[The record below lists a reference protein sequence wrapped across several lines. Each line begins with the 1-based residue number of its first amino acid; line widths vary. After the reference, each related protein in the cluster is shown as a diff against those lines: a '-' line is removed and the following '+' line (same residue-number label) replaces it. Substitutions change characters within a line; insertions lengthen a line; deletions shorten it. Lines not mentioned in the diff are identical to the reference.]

1 MDGLTDRMVPRG
13 SMTTI
18 PSTAAFSAA
27 SNQRASPSVP
37 LKAGGRPA
45 PPLVSSSVELI
56 GRDHNPTGK
65 DRKDIKDLR
74 DTKVPP
80 DRGFVVLDVLGV
92 FEVLGVLG
100 VLEVLE
106 VCQLYKRAYGPA
118 GRPGMNARAA
128 RRPSSSGGP
137 LHRLFCRAGSFA
149 CSAAWRCASAAG

>member
-56 GRDHNPTGK
+56 GEDHNPAG
-65 DRKDIKDLR
+65 KDIKDIKDIR

-80 DRGFVVLDVLGV
+80 SL
-92 FEVLGVLG
+92 
-100 VLEVLE
+100 
-106 VCQLYKRAYGPA
+106 A
-118 GRPGMNARAA
+118 GEACRVGAVRRMPEAPCVAALLRQAGLTAARAA
-128 RRPSSSGGP
+128 TQGRPY
-137 LHRLFCRAGSFA
+137 RI
-149 CSAAWRCASAAG
+149 